1 LHCILEFRKCFLKSP
16 WGERKRERENVYI
29 CEGKK
34 ERERIDFKKLANG
47 SLGAGSLINPT
58 TTVVMSI

>member
-1 LHCILEFRKCFLKSP
+1 VR
-16 WGERKRERENVYI
+16 GRGRENVYI

-58 TTVVMSI
+58 TTVGVSI

>member
-1 LHCILEFRKCFLKSP
+1 VR
-16 WGERKRERENVYI
+16 GRGRENVYI

-34 ERERIDFKKLANG
+34 ERERINFKKLAIG
-47 SLGAGSLINPT
+47 SRDAGSLINPT

>member
-1 LHCILEFRKCFLKSP
+1 VRERDFKKLLIDLHCTLEFRKCFLKSP

-34 ERERIDFKKLANG
+34 ERER
-47 SLGAGSLINPT
+47 
-58 TTVVMSI
+58 